1 MHCLLAL
8 PRQPEYPRG
17 GFTIFTMNVTRRLD
31 IPLQIQPVQPPL
43 LVDILRMDLA
53 GGGRRVQK
61 LDVEYVQFAFH

>member
-1 MHCLLAL
+1 MAL

-17 GFTIFTMNVTRRLD
+17 SFAIFTMNVARRLY

-43 LVDILRMDLA
+43 LMDILRMDLA
-53 GGGRRVQK
+53 GGGGGVQK